1 MLELC
6 LIFYLVLEMLK
17 LYIFTTRGCMTSEIM
32 VERLEQAISDL
43 QVEDEVK
50 VFGKAV
56 ELNLHLAKDCR
67 IKDVPT
73 IVCSDDSMC
82 RLEGLANPKKIR
94 DFLKEVIDIRKINK
108 EERPVSSSDINPTP
122 HRYG

>member
-1 MLELC
+1 
-6 LIFYLVLEMLK
+6 MLK

-43 QVEDEVK
+43 QLDDEVK

-73 IVCSDDSMC
+73 IVCSDDPMC
-82 RLEGLANPKKIR
+82 RLEDLANPKKIR

-122 HRYG
+122 QRYG